1 MKEENDGLYFVCV
14 CVCVCVCMI
23 QEDERK
29 KREKEERMA
38 REEEFLRSSLRGSRK
53 LQALEKSPPTTLRPS
68 VTGVVN
74 IAYSTGEEEVEDTAA
89 GGPVA
94 AEDRTLGRLEDPGHK
109 ESALSSAG
117 LALALARSN
126 YLINAG
132 SMQKVVGNSFIFSI
146 IFLHLLYFLLHRVGF
161 CLGIGL
167 GFVSGIGLD

>member
-1 MKEENDGLYFVCV
+1 MMDYIL

-74 IAYSTGEEEVEDTAA
+74 IAYSTGEEEVEDTAAAA